1 MQIVEV
7 WTWLHENDAPVQNQ
21 DISEDED
28 MNDIPPATQEDEDD
42 EDDEGEDAFE
52 EMEDVTVSEAGNT
65 EDYDAKH
72 VNFRY
77 TSTIYI

>member
-1 MQIVEV
+1 
-7 WTWLHENDAPVQNQ
+7 
-21 DISEDED
+21 

-77 TSTIYI
+77 TSTIYIQLGLLNLKSEFLRFFSY